1 MKIKII
7 YALLLISSTVMAQE
21 VKLDRVEPPSWWI
34 GFRNNSLQ
42 LLVHG
47 TNIGKTKAT
56 VNYPGVTLERTQVTE
71 NPNYLFLDLA
81 ISTKAKPGN
90 VTITFNLE
98 GVQVAEYILPLQT
111 RKPASA
117 ERKGFSSADV
127 IYLVMPDRFANGDP
141 SNDNVAGMVEAADR
155 SISGGRHGGDLR
167 GLTDHVD
174 HLVNLGI
181 TAIWITPLLEN
192 NMEKYSY
199 HGYSITDHYR
209 TDPRFGSNEDYFRFC
224 NKLHNHGMK
233 VIMDMVINHCGSN
246 HWWMRDLPSED
257 WINKFPKFT
266 RTNYRVG
273 TVTDPYLS
281 VYDSTIF
288 QTGWFDMT
296 MPDLN
301 QRNPFLARYLI
312 QNSIWWIEAAG
323 LDGIRLDTYPYSFK
337 DFMAEY
343 DKAILLEYPG
353 FNIVGE
359 CWFTMPDGIAY
370 WQKDSPNKDG
380 YNSFLPAV
388 IDFAMY
394 DALRLAFVE
403 KNGWNTG
410 VARLYEILS
419 QDFVYPDPDQVLT
432 FADNHDVDRYLVTQG
447 QNIRRLK
454 MAMAFLLTSRGIPQI
469 YYGTEALLTMQDDR
483 NDGMKRADF
492 PGGWAGDTIN
502 AFTGK
507 GLSAEQ
513 ADFGQYLKR
522 LLNWRKDKAVIH
534 DGKLTHYIP
543 TEGIYIYFRHD
554 AENTVMVAMNNNDTE
569 AKTIDRSRYIEFLGN
584 FNSGTDV
591 ITGQKLTDLWN
602 IVIPPESALILE
614 LEEE

>member
-1 MKIKII
+1 MKLKLLF
-7 YALLLISSTVMAQE
+7 ALLLISVALMAQE

-34 GFRNNSLQ
+34 GFKNASLQ

-47 TNIGKTKAT
+47 TNIGKTTPT
-56 VNYPGVTLERTQVTE
+56 VNYPGVVLELTQVTE
-71 NPNYLFLDLA
+71 NPNYLFINLT
-81 ISTKAKPGN
+81 ISATAKPGK
-90 VTITFNLE
+90 VKIDFILD
-98 GVQVAEYILPLQT
+98 GKSVVDYLLPLQA
-111 RKPASA
+111 RKPGSA

-141 SNDNVAGMVEAADR
+141 SNDNVSGMVEAADR
-155 SISGGRHGGDLR
+155 SNSGGRHGGDLK
-167 GLTDHVD
+167 GLTDHAD
-174 HLVNLGI
+174 HLKNLGV
-181 TAIWITPLLEN
+181 TAVWCTPMLEN

-209 TDPRFGSNEDYFRFC
+209 TDPRFGSNGDYFRFC
-224 NKLHNHGMK
+224 DKLHANGMK
-233 VIMDMVINHCGSN
+233 IIMDMVINHCGSG
-246 HWWMRDLPSED
+246 HWWMKDLPSHD
-257 WINKFPKFT
+257 WINEFPKFT

-273 TVTDPYLS
+273 TSTDPYLS
-281 VYDSTIF
+281 DYDSNIF
-288 QTGWFDMT
+288 QTGWFDKT

-301 QRNPFLARYLI
+301 QHNPYLAKYLI

-337 DFMAEY
+337 DFMAEW
-343 DKAILLEYPG
+343 DKAVLLEYPH

-380 YNSFLPAV
+380 YNSYLPAV

-394 DALRLAFVE
+394 DALRLSFME
-403 KNGWNTG
+403 KDGWNTG
-410 VARLYEILS
+410 IPRLYEILS
-419 QDFVYPDPDQVLT
+419 QDFVYPDPNQVLT
-432 FADNHDVDRYLVTQG
+432 FADNHDVDRYLSTQG
-447 QNIRRLK
+447 QDIRRLK

-469 YYGTEALLTMQDDR
+469 YYGTEALLTMQDDK

-492 PGGWAGDTIN
+492 PGGWAGDTVN

-513 ADFGQYLKR
+513 KDFAQYLQR
-522 LLNWRKDKAVIH
+522 LLNWRKDQAVIH
-534 DGKLTHYIP
+534 TGKLTHYIP
-543 TEGIYIYFRHD
+543 VEGVYVYFRHN
-554 AENTVMVAMNNNDTE
+554 AGKTVMVAMNNNDKE
-569 AKTIDRSRYIEFLGN
+569 AKTIDRSRYIEFLGS
-584 FNSGTDV
+584 FNTGTDV

-602 IVIPPESALILE
+602 IVVPPESALILE